1 MPQNLWNDDE
11 ASGLTGLQLLAYRS
25 RLLAADRTVVNIF
38 GGNTS
43 TKVTEKDH
51 IGRPTRVLW
60 VKGSGSDMADC
71 TAKSFA
77 GLKLDE
83 ILPLLARDSMSD
95 EEMVEYLLRCTFE
108 PDRPRQSIETLLHA
122 FLPYPEVD
130 HTHPD
135 AIISLACTKRG
146 RDAAREVFGKRMA
159 WVDYTRPGF
168 QLSKQI
174 IESLKLNPKAECVV
188 MGKHGLVTWGDT
200 SKQSY
205 EKAIAVIQEAES
217 AISESNKKLW
227 IGSEAAAGFDDYDVL
242 PVLRGAVSTHKK
254 NIVIKDSSKRVLQM
268 VGTPHAIEL
277 SQIGAACP
285 DHLVHVKRK
294 PLFIDLE
301 QRVSSPK
308 SPKTEQDADRF
319 VRLAVESYRE
329 DYEQYFHRHA
339 KVGDAMFD
347 SAPRVVLIRGVGMV
361 SVGRSAQSA
370 AISKDLYHRA
380 IEVIEG
386 AEAMGGFDSLTE
398 AEAFEIEYWP
408 LELYKLKQ
416 RPPEREIEGHIA
428 VVTGGASG
436 IGRAAAKR
444 LASEG
449 AHVAVLDINFDGAID
464 TIKDIERG
472 KAIAIKCDTTDEED
486 VEQAFR
492 RTISEWGGLDILVC
506 SAGIASSA
514 PIDSTSLEDWER
526 TFAVLSRGYFLPSR
540 EAFRIW
546 KRQAIGGSLIFVT
559 SKNAVAA
566 GKNASAYSA
575 AKAAEQHLARCL
587 AEEGGPFG
595 VRVNCVMPD
604 AVLQGSSIW
613 DSEWRKERA
622 EAYGIQSEE
631 LEDFY
636 RNRTTLKVSVYPED
650 IAEAILFLAGPR
662 AQKTTGASLTVDG
675 GVPAAY
681 GR

>member
-1 MPQNLWNDDE
+1 VPQNLWNDDE
-11 ASGLTGLQLLAYRS
+11 ANGLAGLDLLAYRS
-25 RLLAADRTVVNIF
+25 RLLAADRSVVNIF

-71 TAKSFA
+71 SAKSFA

-83 ILPLLARDSMSD
+83 ILPLLARESMSD
-95 EEMVEYLLRCTFE
+95 EEMVDYLSRCTFE
-108 PDRPRQSIETLLHA
+108 PGRPRQSIETLLHA
-122 FLPYPEVD
+122 FLPYPDVD

-135 AIISLACTKRG
+135 AIISLACTRRG
-146 RDAAREVFGKRMA
+146 RDAAREVFGERMA

-168 QLSKQI
+168 HLSKQVM
-174 IESLKLNPKAECVV
+174 ESLRLNPKAECVV

-205 EKAIAVIQEAES
+205 ANAISIIQEAES
-217 AISESNKKLW
+217 AIAETNKKIW
-227 IGSEAAAGFDDYDVL
+227 IGSETAAGFDDYDVL
-242 PVLRGAVSTHKK
+242 PVLRGAVSMQKK
-254 NIVIKDSSKRVLQM
+254 NVVIKDSSKRVMQM
-268 VGTPHAIEL
+268 VGTPNAMQL

-301 QRVSSPK
+301 QRESMPRPPNS
-308 SPKTEQDADRF
+308 EQDADKF

-329 DYEQYFHRHA
+329 DYEKYFHTHA
-339 KVGDAMFD
+339 ADEDTMFD
-347 SAPRVVLIRGVGMV
+347 SAPRVVLIRGVGMLA
-361 SVGRSAQSA
+361 VGRNSQLARVSR
-370 AISKDLYHRA
+370 DLYHRA
-380 IEVIEG
+380 TEVIEG

-398 AEAFEIEYWP
+398 AEAFAIEYWP

-416 RPPEREIEGHIA
+416 RPPERELEGHIA

-449 AHVAVLDINFDGAID
+449 AHVAVLDINIDRAIE
-464 TIKDIERG
+464 TAKEIGSG

-492 RTISEWGGLDILVC
+492 KTISEWGGLDILVC

-514 PIDSTSLEDWER
+514 PIDSTTLDDWER

-540 EAFRIW
+540 EAFRVW
-546 KRQAIGGSLIFVT
+546 RRQAIGGSLIFVT

-587 AEEGGPFG
+587 AEEGGPLG

-622 EAYGIQSEE
+622 EAYGIEPEQLEE
-631 LEDFY
+631 FY

-681 GR
+681 VR

>member
-11 ASGLTGLQLLAYRS
+11 ANGLAGLDLLAYRS
-25 RLLAADRTVVNIF
+25 RLLAADRSVVNIF

-71 TAKSFA
+71 SAKSFA

-83 ILPLLARDSMSD
+83 ILPLLARESMSD
-95 EEMVEYLLRCTFE
+95 EEMVDYLSRCTFE
-108 PDRPRQSIETLLHA
+108 PGRPRQSIETLLHA
-122 FLPYPEVD
+122 FLPYPDVD

-135 AIISLACTKRG
+135 AIISLACTRRG
-146 RDAAREVFGKRMA
+146 RDAAREVFGERMA

-168 QLSKQI
+168 HLSKQVM
-174 IESLKLNPKAECVV
+174 ESLRLNPKAECVV

-205 EKAIAVIQEAES
+205 ANAISIIQEAES
-217 AISESNKKLW
+217 AIAETNKKIW
-227 IGSEAAAGFDDYDVL
+227 IGSETAAGFDDYDVH
-242 PVLRGAVSTHKK
+242 PVLRGAVSMQKK
-254 NIVIKDSSKRVLQM
+254 NVVIKDSSKRVMQM
-268 VGTPHAIEL
+268 VGTPNAMQL

-301 QRVSSPK
+301 QRESMPRPPNS
-308 SPKTEQDADRF
+308 EQDADKF

-329 DYEQYFHRHA
+329 DYEKYFHTHA
-339 KVGDAMFD
+339 ADEDTMFD
-347 SAPRVVLIRGVGMV
+347 SAPRVVLIRGVGMLA
-361 SVGRSAQSA
+361 VGRNSQLARVSR
-370 AISKDLYHRA
+370 DLYHRA
-380 IEVIEG
+380 TEVIEG

-398 AEAFEIEYWP
+398 AEAFAIEYWP

-416 RPPEREIEGHIA
+416 RPPERELEGHIA

-449 AHVAVLDINFDGAID
+449 AHVAVLDINIDRAIE
-464 TIKDIERG
+464 TAREIGSG

-492 RTISEWGGLDILVC
+492 KTISEWGGLDILVC

-514 PIDSTSLEDWER
+514 PIDSTTLDDWER

-540 EAFRIW
+540 EAFRVW
-546 KRQAIGGSLIFVT
+546 RRQAIGGSLIFVT

-587 AEEGGPFG
+587 AEEGGPLG

-622 EAYGIQSEE
+622 EAYGIEPEQLEE
-631 LEDFY
+631 FY

-681 GR
+681 VR

>member
-1 MPQNLWNDDE
+1 VPQNLWNDDE
-11 ASGLTGLQLLAYRS
+11 ANGLAGLDLLAYRS
-25 RLLAADRTVVNIF
+25 RLLAADRSVVNIF

-71 TAKSFA
+71 SAKSFA

-83 ILPLLARDSMSD
+83 ILPLLARESMSD
-95 EEMVEYLLRCTFE
+95 EEMVDYLSRCTFE
-108 PDRPRQSIETLLHA
+108 PGRPRQSIETLLHA
-122 FLPYPEVD
+122 FLPYPDVD

-135 AIISLACTKRG
+135 AIISLACTRRG
-146 RDAAREVFGKRMA
+146 RDAAREVFGERMA

-168 QLSKQI
+168 HLSKQVM
-174 IESLKLNPKAECVV
+174 ESLRLNPKAECVV

-205 EKAIAVIQEAES
+205 ANAISIIQEAES
-217 AISESNKKLW
+217 AIAETNKKIW
-227 IGSEAAAGFDDYDVL
+227 IGSETAAGFDDYDVH
-242 PVLRGAVSTHKK
+242 PVLRGAVSMQKK
-254 NIVIKDSSKRVLQM
+254 NVVIKDSSKRVMQM
-268 VGTPHAIEL
+268 VGTPNAMQL

-301 QRVSSPK
+301 QRESMPRPPNS
-308 SPKTEQDADRF
+308 EQDADKF

-329 DYEQYFHRHA
+329 DYEKYFHTHA
-339 KVGDAMFD
+339 ADEDTMFD
-347 SAPRVVLIRGVGMV
+347 SAPRVVLIRGVGMLA
-361 SVGRSAQSA
+361 VGRNSQLARVSR
-370 AISKDLYHRA
+370 DLYHRA
-380 IEVIEG
+380 TEVIEG

-398 AEAFEIEYWP
+398 AEAFAIEYWP

-416 RPPEREIEGHIA
+416 RPPERELEGHIA

-449 AHVAVLDINFDGAID
+449 AHVAVLDINIDRAIE
-464 TIKDIERG
+464 TAREIGSG

-492 RTISEWGGLDILVC
+492 KTISEWGGLDILVC

-514 PIDSTSLEDWER
+514 PIDSTTLDDWER

-540 EAFRIW
+540 EAFRVW
-546 KRQAIGGSLIFVT
+546 RRQAIGGSLIFVT

-587 AEEGGPFG
+587 AEEGGPLG

-622 EAYGIQSEE
+622 EAYGIEPEQLEE
-631 LEDFY
+631 FY

-681 GR
+681 VR